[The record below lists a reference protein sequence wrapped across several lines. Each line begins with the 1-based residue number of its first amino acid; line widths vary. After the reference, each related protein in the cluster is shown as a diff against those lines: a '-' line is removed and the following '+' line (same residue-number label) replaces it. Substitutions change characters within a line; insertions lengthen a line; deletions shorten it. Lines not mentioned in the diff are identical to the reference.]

1 MVSFLYGLIQN
12 LKGSLMDHIP
22 MSVEAERFPDGS
34 VEARLEENGV
44 LIARHRFAALNA
56 VAWSD
61 AEAMD
66 RACDWATDILFDRY
80 PETSHEDTRA
90 DLRRILSVKQEM

>member
-1 MVSFLYGLIQN
+1 
-12 LKGSLMDHIP
+12 MDSIP
-22 MSVEAERFPDGS
+22 MSVETERFPDGS
-34 VEARLEENGV
+34 VEVRLEENGV

-80 PETSHEDTRA
+80 PETSHENTRS
-90 DLRRILSVKQEM
+90 DLKRILSVKQEM